1 MAIRSMNFS
10 SLFIVSIF
18 FLWTFSNIFATT
30 NDKQHF
36 TNVLRQ
42 IFLHRTTSS
51 FLSDCTLNV
60 VNDEIYRIPSDTTL
74 SAEVIRLV
82 REHFDVEIRDV
93 QRLVAKIRSKLNQ
106 RVENSKEFSL
116 GEFRQELSLDF
127 RLILASQIRIKEI
140 HWIVSTND
148 NGISS
153 YRLKYSRVDPSLID
167 FVDYDNVHEEISSN
181 NFLLQTFTVSKA
193 RETINDD
200 EQQRLLF
207 NNGWWLGPVL
217 CEKNPNETSIMSH
230 IFPISNRFEISFV
243 LFVDLKIETKHFLF
257 V

>member
-1 MAIRSMNFS
+1 MNS
-10 SLFIVSIF
+10 SLVFILF
-18 FLWTFSNIFATT
+18 NLFLWTFSNIFATT

-51 FLSDCTLNV
+51 FLSDCTLNI

-82 REHFDVEIRDV
+82 REHFHVEIRDV
-93 QRLVAKIRSKLNQ
+93 QRLVTKIRSKSNQ
-106 RVENSKEFSL
+106 RVGNSKEFTL
-116 GEFRQELSLDF
+116 GEFRQEFSLDF

-140 HWIVSTND
+140 HLIVSTNN

-167 FVDYDNVHEEISSN
+167 LIDYDNIEEEISSN
-181 NFLLQTFTVSKA
+181 NFILQTFTISKA

-207 NNGWWLGPVL
+207 NTGWWLGPVL
-217 CEKNPNETSIMSH
+217 CEKNPNEMSIMTN
-230 IFPISNRFEISFV
+230 IFPISNRFET
-243 LFVDLKIETKHFLF
+243 LFVFF